1 MKAVYEN
8 YHNIIRKV
16 VVYAIKKRR
25 KLINRTTLNQVL
37 VLFFFLHAML
47 IFVFGSW
54 FLKNVLVSE
63 SGVLVLLCLRMADK
77 KERYVYK
84 IIFDNDKKQCFVH
97 FYQFL
102 IFKFVKQAHYSDISV
117 IYARIRYARG
127 VSPLTLRIKEHK
139 KMIAE
144 IREKRNLGW
153 TSEEILAIY
162 KMFEKI
168 KTDNDGN

>member
-1 MKAVYEN
+1 MIVY
-8 YHNIIRKV
+8 V
-16 VVYAIKKRR
+16 IKKRK
-25 KLINRTTLNQVL
+25 KLINWITLNQVL
-37 VLFFFLHAML
+37 VLSFFLHAIL
-47 IFVFGSW
+47 IFVFGGW

-63 SGVLVLLCLRMADK
+63 SGVLALLCLRMGDK

-102 IFKFVKQAHYSDISV
+102 IFKFVKQVYYSDMSV
-117 IYARIRYARG
+117 MYARIRYGRG

-139 KMIAE
+139 KMLAE

-153 TSEEILAIY
+153 TSEEMLAIY

-168 KTDNDGN
+168 KNDNDGDSI